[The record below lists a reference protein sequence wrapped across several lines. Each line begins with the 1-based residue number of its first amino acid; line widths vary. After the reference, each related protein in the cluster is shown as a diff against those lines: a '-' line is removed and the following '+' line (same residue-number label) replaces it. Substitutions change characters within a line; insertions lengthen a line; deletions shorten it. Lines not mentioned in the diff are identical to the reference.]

1 MKVCIRGF
9 GQAGDFLGKEALL
22 DFQEGATLERLKAVL
37 IERYPGLEELWPA
50 MAIAVNDEVVEMDKV
65 LAEGDEVF
73 LIPPVSGG

>member
-1 MKVCIRGF
+1 MKVRIRGF
-9 GQAGDFLGKEALL
+9 GQAGDLLGKETLL

-50 MAIAVNDEVVEMDKV
+50 MAIAVNDEVVEIDKV

>member
-9 GQAGDFLGKEALL
+9 GQAGDLLGKEALL

>member
-1 MKVCIRGF
+1 MKVRVRGF
-9 GQAGDFLGKEALL
+9 GQAGDLLGKGALL

>member
-9 GQAGDFLGKEALL
+9 GQAGDFLGKGALL
-22 DFQEGATLERLKAVL
+22 DLQEGATLERLKAVL

-50 MAIAVNDEVVEMDKV
+50 MAIAVNDEVVEIDKV